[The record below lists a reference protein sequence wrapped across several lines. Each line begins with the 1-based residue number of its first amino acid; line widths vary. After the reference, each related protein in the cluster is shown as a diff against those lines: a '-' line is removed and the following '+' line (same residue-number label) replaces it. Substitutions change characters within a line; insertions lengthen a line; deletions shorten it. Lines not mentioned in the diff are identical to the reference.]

1 MSLFINVSGYKL
13 VENKNITLIL
23 DSYLPNNLSTNKV
36 SFDIVFVSKAKI
48 QEMNKKY
55 LNKDSATDVLSFALD
70 QDFQTSSNLDQTINL
85 GDVFICREMAKAKE
99 HEINFLIVHGF
110 LHLIGLDHSSL
121 RQSQKW
127 DKIEKKILTDLV

>member
-1 MSLFINVSGYKL
+1 
-13 VENKNITLIL
+13 
-23 DSYLPNNLSTNKV
+23 
-36 SFDIVFVSKAKI
+36 
-48 QEMNKKY
+48 MNKKY

-127 DKIEKKILTDLV
+127 DKIEKKILPEYFQYILDGKKTDIYRANVGKDDTEHSIYLHVKG